1 MKSDALSRKVDRPSL
16 SAMSKSPDA
25 ASSARR
31 RRADARRSVEAIVA
45 AARDLFA
52 AQPGASMAEIA
63 TAAGVTRQTVYAHF
77 PSRDVLVAAVL
88 DAERANGLA
97 ALDAAGLDAL
107 TPVSALRR
115 FLEISWDIVDRFPL
129 ALDPALAGL
138 PGPDGVDAHD
148 LVAPH
153 LERIVHRGQRSG
165 DFDRTFPARWLATAT
180 FALGHAAAEE
190 IAAGRCSRS
199 KAADTLLRSVLRL
212 YGVDAEEQA

>member
-1 MKSDALSRKVDRPSL
+1 
-16 SAMSKSPDA
+16 MSKSPDA

-77 PSRDVLVAAVL
+77 PSRDMLVAAVL

-97 ALDAAGLDAL
+97 ALQAADLDAL
-107 TPVSALRR
+107 TPVAALHR
-115 FLEISWDIVDRFPL
+115 FLEISWDIIDRFPL
-129 ALDPALAGL
+129 ALDPALARM
-138 PGPDGVDAHD
+138 PGPDGADAHD
-148 LVAPH
+148 LVSPH
-153 LERIVHRGQRSG
+153 LERIVRRGQRSG
-165 DFDRTFPARWLATAT
+165 DFDRSFSAPWLAAAT

-190 IAAGRCSRS
+190 IVAGRISRR
-199 KAADTLLRSVLRL
+199 KAADTLLRSALRL
-212 YGVDAEEQA
+212 YGASASM